1 MRYKRLGEL
10 LLEANLIDQ
19 ESLSKAL
26 ELQKK
31 SGQQFWQI
39 LIETGVLTEEE
50 LLTLLS
56 KQLHV
61 PFIDLLFYDIDP
73 DLIKLLPEAHARK
86 YNAIVLGRPN
96 GGILVGMVDPADLNA
111 VDAISKILKK
121 PIKPALISETIL
133 LNMFDRLYRRTSEI
147 SNFAKELSSEMGDEI
162 ITLGDNLFD
171 ETIELDEQRAPVVK
185 LLNSLFRD
193 AVQAG
198 ASDIHIEPDQKT
210 LRIRFR
216 VDGVLNEYIFNEKR
230 ITAALI
236 QRLKLRANLD
246 ISEHRIPL
254 DGSFNFDIKG
264 RSYDVRLSTVPT
276 VNGESLVMRLLKQS
290 TAISDLHQLG
300 FTQDMVKRIE
310 AIYNKP
316 FGMLLVTGP
325 TGSGKSTTLYSIL
338 SRLNTAE
345 RKIITVED
353 PVEYRISRV
362 NQVQV
367 NEKIDLSFSR
377 VLRAIL
383 RQDPDVIM
391 VGEIRDADTALI
403 GMRAAVTGH
412 FVLATMHT
420 NDAVSSALRL
430 IDMGAEGFMVASA
443 VKAIIG
449 QRLIRNLCR
458 VCIKNHEPDELE
470 LAWLA
475 SMQVNPK
482 DIQCKEAEGCSHC
495 GMRGYSGR
503 TGIYELLEL
512 DTEMI
517 TALRLNDV
525 ARFAKAALAC
535 QSYQPLAQSVLAL
548 VRQGITSI
556 NEAIRVVG
564 QPDEEIKSRNI
575 TH

>member
-1 MRYKRLGEL
+1 MAYKRLGEF
-10 LLEANLIDQ
+10 LIDAKLVDQ
-19 ESLSKAL
+19 ASLDKAL
-26 ELQKK
+26 ALQKK
-31 SGQQFWQI
+31 NGQRLGQI
-39 LIETGVLTEEE
+39 LINMGIITEEE
-50 LLTLLS
+50 LANILS
-56 KQLHV
+56 KYLNI
-61 PFIDLLFYDIDP
+61 PFIDLLYYELDP
-73 DLIKLLPEAHARK
+73 EMVKLLPEIYAK
-86 YNAIVLGRPN
+86 EYNAIVLEQSN
-96 GGILVGMVDPADLNA
+96 GNLLVGMDDPVDLNA
-111 VDAISKILKK
+111 IDAIAKILKK
-121 PIKPALISETIL
+121 PIKIALVGENAL
-133 LNMFDRLYRRTSEI
+133 LNLFDRIYRRTSEI
-147 SNFAKELSSEMGDEI
+147 SNFAKELSSEIGDEI
-162 ITLGDNLFD
+162 NKSGDNLFD
-171 ETIELDEQRAPVVK
+171 ETAEILEQRAPVVK

-193 AVQAG
+193 ALQAG

-216 VDGVLNEYIFNEKR
+216 IDGVLNEYIFNEKR

-254 DGSFNFDIKG
+254 DGSFNFDIRG

-290 TAISDLHQLG
+290 NAIVDLDQLG
-300 FTQDMVKRIE
+300 FDKEMVSQITE
-310 AIYNKP
+310 IYNKP

-338 SRLNTAE
+338 SRLNTPE

-362 NQVQV
+362 NQVQI
-367 NEKIDLSFSR
+367 NEKIDLTFSR

-430 IDMGAEGFMVASA
+430 IDMGAEGFMVAAA

-449 QRLIRNLCR
+449 QRLIRNLCK
-458 VCIKNHEPDELE
+458 VCIKDHSPDELE
-470 LAWLA
+470 TKWLM
-475 SMQVNPK
+475 SLNVDPTSIK
-482 DIQCKEAEGCSHC
+482 CKEAAGCSHC
-495 GMRGYSGR
+495 GMSGYIGR

-512 DTEMI
+512 NEEMI
-517 TALRLNDV
+517 AALRVNDV
-525 ARFAKAALAC
+525 ARFAKAAFDCKTYKPLV
-535 QSYQPLAQSVLAL
+535 QSALAL
-548 VRQGITSI
+548 VKKGITSI
-556 NEAIRVVG
+556 DEAIRIVG
-564 QPDEEIKSRNI
+564 HPEEEYKNLK
-575 TH
+575 